1 MKKSNGIIKTVV
13 LAVLLIVLLNPGMNP
28 LLGEGFKNA
37 AVAEIQATF
46 GILAGGTTGIFSP
59 VKIMTV
65 LAVVIFMWLVTTLS
79 CAILEK
85 VSKGRRRSE
94 TVAGLTISVIKVVGA
109 IATIVWVLSVIGVDI
124 GTIFASLGIMSLI
137 IGFGVQSLIEDCV
150 TGLFIIFASL
160 GVVSLIVG
168 FGVQSL
174 IEDCVTGL
182 FIIFEGIYN
191 IGDIIVLDT
200 FRGTVEKITLRTTT
214 IRDTGNNLK
223 VINNSDIRNVQNRSA
238 VDSLAICDIGITY
251 EADIRE
257 VEKLILPELPRI
269 YEENKDVFLGVPKY
283 AGVQALDASA
293 VVLRFNVAVTEEN
306 YFPATRRLN
315 REMKCL
321 FDDKGIEI
329 PFNQIVVHQA
339 K

>member
-1 MKKSNGIIKTVV
+1 MKKSNSLVKTIVR
-13 LAVLLIVLLNPGMNP
+13 AVLLVVLLNPGMNP
-28 LLGEGFKNA
+28 LLNEGAKNA
-37 AVAEIQATF
+37 ATAELQKTF
-46 GILAGGTTGIFSP
+46 GMLAGGTTGAFSP
-59 VKIMTV
+59 ARLMTA
-65 LAVVIFMWLVTTLS
+65 LAVVILMWMLTSVS
-79 CAILEK
+79 CAVLEK
-85 VSKGRRRSE
+85 VSKGKKRSE
-94 TVAGLTISVIKVVGA
+94 TVASLTISVIKVVGS
-109 IATIVWVLSVIGVDI
+109 IATIVWVLSVMGVNI
-124 GTIFASLGIMSLI
+124 GTIFASLGIM
-137 IGFGVQSLIEDCV
+137 
-150 TGLFIIFASL
+150 
-160 GVVSLIVG
+160 SLIVG

-182 FIIFEGIYN
+182 FIIFEGLYN

-214 IRDTGNNLK
+214 LKDTGGNLQ

-238 VDSLAICDIGITY
+238 VESLAVCDIGITY

-257 VEKLILPELPRI
+257 VEAIVLPEMNRL
-269 YEENKDVFLGVPKY
+269 YAENQDVFLEAPKY
-283 AGVQALDASA
+283 AGVQTLDASS
-293 VVLRFNVAVTEEN
+293 VVLRFTVKTLEVN

>member
-1 MKKSNGIIKTVV
+1 MKKSNGLLKVAG
-13 LAVLLIVLLNPGMNP
+13 LAVLLIVLLNPAMNP
-28 LLGEGFKNA
+28 LLSEGVKNA
-37 AVAEIQATF
+37 TKAQLQSTF
-46 GILAGGTTGIFSP
+46 GLLAGGTSGLFSP
-59 VKIMTV
+59 ARIMTV
-65 LAVVIFMWLVTTLS
+65 LAVIIFMWLVTTLS

-85 VSKGRRRSE
+85 FSKGKRRSQ

-109 IATIVWVLSVIGVDI
+109 IATIVWVLSVVGVDI

-137 IGFGVQSLIEDCV
+137 I
-150 TGLFIIFASL
+150 
-160 GVVSLIVG
+160 G

-214 IRDTGNNLK
+214 IKDAGGNLK
-223 VINNSDIRNVQNRSA
+223 IINNSDIRNVQNRST
-238 VDSLAICDIGITY
+238 VESLAICDIGITY
-251 EADIRE
+251 ESDIRE

-269 YEENKDVFLGVPKY
+269 YEENKDVFLNVPQY
-283 AGVQALDASA
+283 SGVQTLDASA
-293 VVLRFNVAVTEEN
+293 VVLRFNVPTTESN
-306 YFPATRRLN
+306 FFAATRRLN

-329 PFNQIVVHQA
+329 PFNQLVIHQA

>member
-1 MKKSNGIIKTVV
+1 MKKSNGLLKTIVR
-13 LAVLLIVLLNPGMNP
+13 AVLLVVLLNPGMNP
-28 LLGEGFKNA
+28 LLNEGAKNA
-37 AVAEIQATF
+37 ATAELQKTF
-46 GILAGGTTGIFSP
+46 GMLAGGTTGAFSP
-59 VKIMTV
+59 ARLMTA
-65 LAVVIFMWLVTTLS
+65 LAVVILMWMLTSIS
-79 CAILEK
+79 CALLEK
-85 VSKGRRRSE
+85 VSKGKKRSE
-94 TVAGLTISVIKVVGA
+94 TVASLTISVIKVVGS
-109 IATIVWVLSVIGVDI
+109 IATIVWVLSVMGVDI

-150 TGLFIIFASL
+150 TGLFIIF
-160 GVVSLIVG
+160 
-168 FGVQSL
+168 
-174 IEDCVTGL
+174 EGL
-182 FIIFEGIYN
+182 YN
-191 IGDIIVLDT
+191 IGDIIVLDS

-214 IRDTGNNLK
+214 IKDSGGNLQ

-238 VDSLAICDIGITY
+238 IESLAVCDIGITY

-257 VEKLILPELPRI
+257 VEAIVLPEMDRL
-269 YEENKDVFLGVPKY
+269 YAENQDVFLEAPKY
-283 AGVQALDASA
+283 AGVQTLDASS
-293 VVLRFNVAVTEEN
+293 VVLRFTVKTLEAN

>member
-1 MKKSNGIIKTVV
+1 MKKSNGLLKAAGLV
-13 LAVLLIVLLNPGMNP
+13 VLLIVLLNPAMNP
-28 LLGEGFKNA
+28 LLSEGVKNA
-37 AVAEIQATF
+37 TKAQLQSTF
-46 GILAGGTTGIFSP
+46 GLLAGGTSGIFSP
-59 VKIMTV
+59 ARIMTV
-65 LAVVIFMWLVTTLS
+65 LAVIIFMWLVITAA
-79 CAILEK
+79 CMVLEK

-109 IATIVWVLSVIGVDI
+109 IITVVWVLSVIGVDI

-137 IGFGVQSLIEDCV
+137 I
-150 TGLFIIFASL
+150 
-160 GVVSLIVG
+160 G

-214 IRDTGNNLK
+214 IKDSGGNLK
-223 VINNSDIRNVQNRSA
+223 IINNSDIRNVQNRSTVESVA
-238 VDSLAICDIGITY
+238 VSDIGITY

-257 VEKLILPELPRI
+257 VERLVLPELPRL
-269 YEENKDVFLGVPKY
+269 YEENKDVFLDVPKY
-283 AGVQALDASA
+283 AGVQLLDASA
-293 VVLRFNVAVTEEN
+293 VVLRFNVATTEAN
-306 YFPATRRLN
+306 FFPATRRLN
-315 REMKCL
+315 RELKCL

-329 PFNQIVVHQA
+329 PYNQIVVHQA

>member
-1 MKKSNGIIKTVV
+1 MKKSNSLVKTVV

-28 LLGEGFKNA
+28 LLGEGFKNS
-37 AVAEIQATF
+37 AVAEIQTTF

-85 VSKGRRRSE
+85 VSKGKLRSE

-150 TGLFIIFASL
+150 TGLFIIF
-160 GVVSLIVG
+160 
-168 FGVQSL
+168 
-174 IEDCVTGL
+174 
-182 FIIFEGIYN
+182 EGIYN

-214 IRDTGNNLK
+214 IRDTGGNLK

-257 VEKLILPELPRI
+257 VEKLVLPELPRI

-283 AGVQALDASA
+283 AGVQALDASS
-293 VVLRFNVAVTEEN
+293 VVLRFNVAINEEN

>member
-1 MKKSNGIIKTVV
+1 MKKSNGLLKTIV

-28 LLGEGFKNA
+28 LLNEGAKN
-37 AVAEIQATF
+37 VATAELQKTF
-46 GILAGGTTGIFSP
+46 GMLAGGTTGAFSP
-59 VKIMTV
+59 ARLMTA
-65 LAVVIFMWLVTTLS
+65 LAVVILMWMLTSVS
-79 CAILEK
+79 CAVLEK
-85 VSKGRRRSE
+85 VSKGKKRSE
-94 TVAGLTISVIKVVGA
+94 TVASLTISVIKVVGS
-109 IATIVWVLSVIGVDI
+109 IATIVWVLSVMGVNI
-124 GTIFASLGIMSLI
+124 GTIFASLGIM
-137 IGFGVQSLIEDCV
+137 
-150 TGLFIIFASL
+150 
-160 GVVSLIVG
+160 SLIVG

-182 FIIFEGIYN
+182 FIIFEGLYN

-214 IRDTGNNLK
+214 IKDSGGNLQ

-238 VDSLAICDIGITY
+238 IESLAICDIGITY

-257 VEKLILPELPRI
+257 VEAIVLPEMKRL
-269 YEENKDVFLGVPKY
+269 YEENQDVFLEEPKY
-283 AGVQALDASA
+283 AGVQTLDASC
-293 VVLRFNVAVTEEN
+293 VVLRFTVKTLEAN

>member
-37 AVAEIQATF
+37 AVAEIQTTF

-85 VSKGRRRSE
+85 VSKGKRRSE

-109 IATIVWVLSVIGVDI
+109 IATVVWVLSVLGVDI

-137 IGFGVQSLIEDCV
+137 I
-150 TGLFIIFASL
+150 
-160 GVVSLIVG
+160 G

-283 AGVQALDASA
+283 AGVQALDASS
-293 VVLRFNVAVTEEN
+293 VVLRFNVAINEEN

>member
-1 MKKSNGIIKTVV
+1 MKKSNSLVKTVV

-37 AVAEIQATF
+37 AVAEIQKTF

-109 IATIVWVLSVIGVDI
+109 IATIVWVLSVLGVDI

-137 IGFGVQSLIEDCV
+137 I
-150 TGLFIIFASL
+150 
-160 GVVSLIVG
+160 G

-283 AGVQALDASA
+283 SGVQALDASA

>member
-1 MKKSNGIIKTVV
+1 MMKKTNGLLKTAGLV
-13 LAVLLIVLLNPGMNP
+13 VLLIILLNPGMNP
-28 LLGEGFKNA
+28 LLGEGVKNA
-37 AVAEIQATF
+37 AVAEIHKTF
-46 GILAGGTTGIFSP
+46 GVLAGGTTGILSP
-59 VKIMTV
+59 ARLMTV
-65 LAVVIFMWLVTTLS
+65 LAVLIFMWLVTSVS
-79 CAILEK
+79 CTVIEK
-85 VSKGRRRSE
+85 ISKGKRRSE
-94 TVAGLTISVIKVVGA
+94 TVASLTISVIKVIGA
-109 IATIVWVLSVIGVDI
+109 IATVVWVLSVLGVDI

-137 IGFGVQSLIEDCV
+137 I
-150 TGLFIIFASL
+150 
-160 GVVSLIVG
+160 G

-214 IRDTGNNLK
+214 LKDAGGNLQ
-223 VINNSDIRNVQNRSA
+223 VINNSDIRNIQNRSA
-238 VDSLAICDIGITY
+238 LESVAICDIGITY

-257 VEKLILPELPRI
+257 VEKLVLPELPRI
-269 YEENKDVFLGVPKY
+269 YEENEDVFLAVPKY
-283 AGVQALDASA
+283 AGVQSLDASS
-293 VVLRFNVAVTEEN
+293 VTLRFTVTTKEEN
-306 YFPATRRLN
+306 FFPATRRLN

>member
-1 MKKSNGIIKTVV
+1 MKKSNSLVKTIVR
-13 LAVLLIVLLNPGMNP
+13 AVLLVVLLNPGMNP
-28 LLGEGFKNA
+28 LLSEGAKNA
-37 AVAEIQATF
+37 ATAELQKTF
-46 GILAGGTTGIFSP
+46 GMLAGGTTGAFSP
-59 VKIMTV
+59 ARLMTA
-65 LAVVIFMWLVTTLS
+65 LAVVILMWMLTSVS
-79 CAILEK
+79 CAVLEK
-85 VSKGRRRSE
+85 VSKGKKRSE
-94 TVAGLTISVIKVVGA
+94 TVASLTISVIKVVGS
-109 IATIVWVLSVIGVDI
+109 IATIVWVLSVMGVDI

-150 TGLFIIFASL
+150 TGLFIIF
-160 GVVSLIVG
+160 
-168 FGVQSL
+168 
-174 IEDCVTGL
+174 EGL
-182 FIIFEGIYN
+182 YN

-214 IRDTGNNLK
+214 IKDTGGNLQ

-238 VDSLAICDIGITY
+238 IESLAVCDIGITY

-257 VEKLILPELPRI
+257 VEAIVLPEMDRL
-269 YEENKDVFLGVPKY
+269 YAENQDVFLEAPKY
-283 AGVQALDASA
+283 AGVQTLDASS
-293 VVLRFNVAVTEEN
+293 VVLRFTVKTLEVN

>member
-1 MKKSNGIIKTVV
+1 MRYINMKKSNSLVKTVV

-28 LLGEGFKNA
+28 LLGEGVKNA
-37 AVAEIQATF
+37 AVAEIQKTF
-46 GILAGGTTGIFSP
+46 GVLAGGTTGIFSP
-59 VKIMTV
+59 ARLMTV
-65 LAVVIFMWLVTTLS
+65 LAVLIFMWLLTTVS
-79 CAILEK
+79 CAVIEK
-85 VSKGRRRSE
+85 ISKGKRRSE
-94 TVAGLTISVIKVVGA
+94 TVASLTISVIKVVGA
-109 IATIVWVLSVIGVDI
+109 IATIVWVLSVLGVDI

-137 IGFGVQSLIEDCV
+137 I
-150 TGLFIIFASL
+150 
-160 GVVSLIVG
+160 G

-214 IRDTGNNLK
+214 LKDTGGNLQ
-223 VINNSDIRNVQNRSA
+223 VINNSDIRNIQNRSA
-238 VDSLAICDIGITY
+238 VESLAICDIGITY

-257 VEKLILPELPRI
+257 VEKLVLPELPRI

-283 AGVQALDASA
+283 SGVQSLDASS
-293 VVLRFNVAVTEEN
+293 VTLRFNVAINEEN

-329 PFNQIVVHQA
+329 PFNQLVIHQA

>member
-1 MKKSNGIIKTVV
+1 M
-13 LAVLLIVLLNPGMNP
+13 AVI
-28 LLGEGFKNA
+28 
-37 AVAEIQATF
+37 
-46 GILAGGTTGIFSP
+46 
-59 VKIMTV
+59 
-65 LAVVIFMWLVTTLS
+65 IFMWLVTTLS

-85 VSKGRRRSE
+85 ISKGKRRSQ

-109 IATIVWVLSVIGVDI
+109 IATIVWVLSVVGVDI

-150 TGLFIIFASL
+150 TGLFIIF
-160 GVVSLIVG
+160 
-168 FGVQSL
+168 
-174 IEDCVTGL
+174 
-182 FIIFEGIYN
+182 EGIYN
-191 IGDIIVLDT
+191 IGDVIVLDT

-214 IRDTGNNLK
+214 IKDAGGNLK
-223 VINNSDIRNVQNRSA
+223 IINNSDIRNVQNRST
-238 VDSLAICDIGITY
+238 VESLAICDIGITY
-251 EADIRE
+251 ESDIRE

-269 YEENKDVFLGVPKY
+269 YEENKDVFLNVPQY
-283 AGVQALDASA
+283 SGVQTLDASA
-293 VVLRFNVAVTEEN
+293 VVLRFNVPTTESN
-306 YFPATRRLN
+306 FFAATRRLN